1 MAYLSPFL
9 SKIFGTFTFKFPNL
23 LGGLTS
29 LRLCPKFYDSPNAL
43 DKCWLNIFS
52 VIRGLAKQFPC
63 GLHPL
68 LRRTL
73 NPLPSYCPQCQE
85 WLFQGT
91 PKVGAHCPVAYFWTH
106 FRTCRRSINY
116 CAVRSWQRQ
125 AGTPLWFKILMLT
138 HWSSCWI
145 IFIWVREAK

>member
-9 SKIFGTFTFKFPNL
+9 SKIFGTFTFKFLNL
-23 LGGLTS
+23 LGGFTS
-29 LRLCPKFYDSPNAL
+29 LRLCPKWNRSFYDSPINAL
-43 DKCWLNIFS
+43 DKCWSNIFS

-91 PKVGAHCPVAYFWTH
+91 PKVGAQLPTFEHTFEHITGALITVQYGVGRGKQGLLCG
-106 FRTCRRSINY
+106 S
-116 CAVRSWQRQ
+116 RSWCWHTEAP
-125 AGTPLWFKILMLT
+125 AGLSL
-138 HWSSCWI
+138 SG
-145 IFIWVREAK
+145 